1 MYYFFLRIRRPPRST
16 RTDTLFPYTTLFRSR
31 ASADIDGSFRF
42 TDVPAG
48 RYTLR
53 ASYAGAETKPTSVN
67 VTETGTTKVG
77 IALSANGD
85 EEATIL
91 VPGRQARLARSIARQ
106 HSPDGGATALP
117 RAACRPRTGPGR
129 RG

>member
-1 MYYFFLRIRRPPRST
+1 MAATCLSAPAFAG
-16 RTDTLFPYTTLFRSR
+16 TLTGIVLDGSGTSGLQGAGLEIQELKRR

-67 VTETGTTKVG
+67 VTETGTTTVG
-77 IALSANGD
+77 IALSPHGDAQAPIPLNGQQ
-85 EEATIL
+85 ETHGSSKI
-91 VPGRQARLARSIARQ
+91 GK
-106 HSPDGGATALP
+106 
-117 RAACRPRTGPGR
+117 
-129 RG
+129 